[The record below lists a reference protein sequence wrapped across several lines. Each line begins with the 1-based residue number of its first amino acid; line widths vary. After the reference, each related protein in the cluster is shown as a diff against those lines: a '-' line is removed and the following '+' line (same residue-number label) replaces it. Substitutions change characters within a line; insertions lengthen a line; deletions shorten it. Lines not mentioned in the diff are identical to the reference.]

1 MTINEFLEYLENNLS
16 SYNLFIDKATEH
28 QLEKNKKR
36 PPKKRWDEK
45 KMNRAVETMWK
56 SSMQVAY
63 DKVKTE
69 IGIPRFDGY
78 ERWVEFI
85 GEKELL
91 EAINDSISE
100 LEFE

>member
-1 MTINEFLEYLENNLS
+1 MTFNEFLSYLESNLS
-16 SYNLFIDKATEH
+16 SYDLFFIKAEEY

-36 PPKKRWDEK
+36 TPKKRWDEK
-45 KMNRAVETMWK
+45 KMNRAIDTMWK

-63 DKVKTE
+63 DKVKSE
-69 IGIPRFDGY
+69 VGIPRFDGH
-78 ERWVEFI
+78 EKWVNFLDENDM
-85 GEKELL
+85 L

>member
-1 MTINEFLEYLENNLS
+1 MTFNEFLTYLESNLS
-16 SYNLFIDKATEH
+16 NYDLFFIKSEEY

-45 KMNRAVETMWK
+45 KINRAIDTMWK

-69 IGIPRFDGY
+69 IGVPRFDGY
-78 ERWVEFI
+78 EKWIDFLD
-85 GEKELL
+85 EKEML

>member
-1 MTINEFLEYLENNLS
+1 MTINEFLEFLENKLAN
-16 SYNLFIDKATEH
+16 YDLFIEKATEH

-36 PPKKRWDEK
+36 TPKKRWDEK
-45 KMNRAVETMWK
+45 KVNRAVNTMWK

-63 DKVKTE
+63 DKVKIE
-69 IGIPRFDGY
+69 VGMPRYDGFDK
-78 ERWVEFI
+78 WIEFI
-85 GEKELL
+85 EKKELL

>member
-1 MTINEFLEYLENNLS
+1 MTINEFLEFLEKNLM
-16 SYNLFIDKATEH
+16 SYDTFIDKATEH

-45 KMNRAVETMWK
+45 KIIRSVNTMWK
-56 SSMQVAY
+56 ISMQVAY
-63 DKVKTE
+63 DKVKVE
-69 IGIPRFDGY
+69 VGMPRYDGY
-78 ERWVEFI
+78 DKWVEFI
-85 GEKELL
+85 EKNELL

>member
-1 MTINEFLEYLENNLS
+1 MTFNEFLTYLESNLS
-16 SYNLFIDKATEH
+16 NSDLFFIKSEEY

-45 KMNRAVETMWK
+45 KINRAIDTMWK

-69 IGIPRFDGY
+69 IGVPRFDGY
-78 ERWVEFI
+78 EKWINFLD
-85 GEKELL
+85 EKEML